1 MSPLE
6 LLGWEEHPLCESTGD
21 SGLSLESVFHSVI
34 NAMLMLKKKVSLG
47 ENTTRKKHISCKVH
61 PKHAKPL
68 CTSYGFAQ

>member
-34 NAMLMLKKKVSLG
+34 NAMLMLKKKC
-47 ENTTRKKHISCKVH
+47 H
-61 PKHAKPL
+61 
-68 CTSYGFAQ
+68 